1 MNCAENCREMVN
13 MASTQIQVPTKEQ
26 VYNTPDPQLFPSLI
40 SPSVI
45 HIELHI
51 SFFLSLS
58 LCPLALLTL
67 SFLCIS
73 SSMAAVQMLLAMVST
88 AYCGQSTKGHI

>member
-1 MNCAENCREMVN
+1 MNCAENCREMAN

-58 LCPLALLTL
+58 LSPLALL